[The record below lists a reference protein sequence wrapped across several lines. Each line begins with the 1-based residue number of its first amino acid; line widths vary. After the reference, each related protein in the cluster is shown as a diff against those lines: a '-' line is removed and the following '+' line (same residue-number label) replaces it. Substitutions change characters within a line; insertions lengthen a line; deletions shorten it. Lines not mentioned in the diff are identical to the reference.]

1 MSSKRQRT
9 RYDEEFKK
17 RAVRMSNSSER
28 TVKEV
33 ADSLGVHPQLL
44 YRWRQLYTPE
54 GEKTKL
60 SEANDEN
67 SALRQRIAGFEE
79 ENYILYPKG
88 HRQKAT
94 AFFAK
99 NQK

>member
-1 MSSKRQRT
+1 MSSKRKGS

-17 RAVRMSNSSER
+17 RAVRLSNTSER
-28 TVKEV
+28 SVKEV
-33 ADSLGVHPQLL
+33 ADSLGVQTQLL
-44 YRWRQLYTPE
+44 YRWRQLYTLE

-67 SALRQRIAGFEE
+67 SALRQRIAELEE
-79 ENYILYPKG
+79 ENYILK
-88 HRQKAT
+88 KAT

>member
-17 RAVRMSNSSER
+17 RVVRMSNSSER

-67 SALRQRIAGFEE
+67 SALRQRIAELEE
-79 ENYILYPKG
+79 ELI
-88 HRQKAT
+88 AM
-94 AFFAK
+94 
-99 NQK
+99 